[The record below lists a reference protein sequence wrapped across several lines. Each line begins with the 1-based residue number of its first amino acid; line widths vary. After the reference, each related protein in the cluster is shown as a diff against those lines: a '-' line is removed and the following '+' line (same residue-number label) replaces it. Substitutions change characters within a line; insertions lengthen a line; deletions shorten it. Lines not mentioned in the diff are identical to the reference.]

1 MEEEQLVEVCDD
13 EGVARPAKVGGE
25 QYTVTL
31 RRSLREFFVAQ
42 GATAA
47 VTTPRGRSVDAAMRE
62 IEESALEWSGEVTFR
77 QLLSWIRTLRGG
89 SRVPDEMLRAAQS
102 LFQKHDRDESEGLN
116 RAELLTL
123 LVEMETD
130 PIFASVVAVIPEG
143 VPGSG
148 SGGSDSDDYSSSE
161 EDDSDDALSTDEE
174 EEEEED
180 DDDEQADEQQTAAV
194 EAVIPSDKD
203 GGSAAESDDDDDDEM
218 DGVLLRM
225 PPPLPAAPLAAAAA
239 DAALRSG
246 TGERKVTMA
255 LVALASTKLL
265 AGARRAQARLVE
277 DLEPEPEPEPAADE
291 EEEDEEEEQDEDE
304 EEQDEDEERRYVG
317 NVVEAREA
325 MSFIS
330 ELRAK
335 ETRERMRVRDQAE
348 AEEEA
353 ARLAAAAAE
362 EAEVRSQNTRVAVF
376 AMPFSCER
384 NPMICQDML
393 GGSMQEKLTV
403 GRVSKQKEAEVRQR
417 EREVKQRA
425 F

>member
-161 EDDSDDALSTDEE
+161 EDDSDDALSTDE

-362 EAEVRSQNTRVAVF
+362 EAEVRS
-376 AMPFSCER
+376 
-384 NPMICQDML
+384 
-393 GGSMQEKLTV
+393 
-403 GRVSKQKEAEVRQR
+403 
-417 EREVKQRA
+417 
-425 F
+425 